1 MKKLILLLIP
11 LLLLT
16 ACGKNDDKD
25 AMKEIS
31 SNNELKENVY
41 QYLVDKNYLNEENLD
56 KFEIGEITKKGQY
69 KTNSKVVYL
78 KMECTYSCVDGTDA
92 CILNNQ
98 ATDQKAQWLYKGED
112 NYYFYLEYDLRKDK
126 VLGKRG
132 TYGPDRDFSAIT
144 G

>member
-41 QYLVDKNYLNEENLD
+41 QYLVDK
-56 KFEIGEITKKGQY
+56 II
-69 KTNSKVVYL
+69 
-78 KMECTYSCVDGTDA
+78 
-92 CILNNQ
+92 
-98 ATDQKAQWLYKGED
+98 
-112 NYYFYLEYDLRKDK
+112 
-126 VLGKRG
+126 
-132 TYGPDRDFSAIT
+132 
-144 G
+144 